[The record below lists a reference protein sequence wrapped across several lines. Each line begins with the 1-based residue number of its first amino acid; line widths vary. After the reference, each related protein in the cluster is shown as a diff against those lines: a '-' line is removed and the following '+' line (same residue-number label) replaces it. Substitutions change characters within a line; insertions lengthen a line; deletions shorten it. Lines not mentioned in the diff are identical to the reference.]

1 MVVTMT
7 TDYRNRR
14 FLTPEEEALLRLRY
28 PDTSTDDLAA
38 EMGVTAIQ
46 ISNYAKARRLYKSP
60 AFKEA
65 QKDRT
70 IARLAS
76 DKHAAAQRRLQME
89 AKDKATAML
98 IQAAPQGEARRTAHG
113 TAYRD
118 GFVTVHVMR

>member
-1 MVVTMT
+1 MT
-7 TDYRNRR
+7 ADHRNRR
-14 FLTPEEEALLRLRY
+14 FLTTAEEALLRLRY

-65 QKDRT
+65 QKART

-76 DKHAAAQRRLQME
+76 DRHAADQRRTEMM
-89 AKDKATAML
+89 AKDTDTAMR
-98 IQAAPQGEARRTAHG
+98 IKAAPQGEARRTAHG

-118 GFVTVHVMR
+118 GVVTLHVMR

>member
-1 MVVTMT
+1 MT
-7 TDYRNRR
+7 ADYRERR
-14 FLTPEEEALLRLRY
+14 FLTTAEEALLRLRY

-60 AFKEA
+60 AFKDA

-76 DKHAAAQRRLQME
+76 DRHAANQRRME
-89 AKDKATAML
+89 MTAKDKATAML

-113 TAYRD
+113 TAYQA
-118 GFVTVHVMR
+118 GNVTLHVMR